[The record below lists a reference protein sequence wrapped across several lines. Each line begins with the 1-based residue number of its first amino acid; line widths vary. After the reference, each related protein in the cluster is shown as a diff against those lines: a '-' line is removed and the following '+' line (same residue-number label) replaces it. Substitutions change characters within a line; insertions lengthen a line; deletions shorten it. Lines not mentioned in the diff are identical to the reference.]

1 MIRVLPIEVANK
13 IAAGEVVERPSSILK
28 ELMENSLDANAKNI
42 VVSIDGV
49 NIRIDDDGVGM
60 SRDDMILSVKR
71 FATSKI
77 NTEKDLF
84 AIATF
89 GFRGEA
95 LPSIISIAK
104 VTMISRSVSDDI
116 GTKIEFEGGKMLQ
129 IEDASRSVGTTVD
142 VKNIFYNTPARLKF
156 LKGIDTEYRYLLE
169 VFEQVVLINNDVR
182 FKLIRNGKVIYDLFP
197 SSVKDRFL
205 SILPKGAIDLV
216 EINGA
221 SEHIKLSGF
230 VSSPKFA
237 RSSKDLEFIYV
248 NKRIIFN
255 NIVQKAIMEG
265 YGLLLDKGKYPIYLI
280 SLEIPNNEVDVNA
293 HPRKM
298 EVRFRNSNEV
308 FNLVKYSINKVVSL
322 NRLGDIL
329 PKKDLQ
335 NRTFVNEGDH
345 DIKITKNVN
354 RDFKFDIGG
363 RPRKTSRMNN
373 SPLVSNFLS
382 DLNISPVSDIVVYQL
397 FNKFLVTEKDDVLQ
411 IIDQHAASEC
421 VNYEKIKEQFVN
433 KSVESQHFLLPYSI
447 NISKKNMVIIEN
459 NLSLFS
465 SLGINIEV
473 FGEDM
478 INVISVPIILKDSN
492 VEDMIDDLINKF
504 SSSSSSS
511 STEDKINIILAT
523 IACHASVRFGDEMNM
538 FSAKQLIS
546 DLRKC
551 KNPFTC
557 PHGRPTT
564 FEIPVKELYKNFKR
578 L

>member
-28 ELMENSLDANAKNI
+28 ELIENSLDANAKNI
-42 VVSIDGV
+42 VISIDGI
-49 NIRIDDDGVGM
+49 NIRIDDDGIGM
-60 SRDDMILSVKR
+60 SRDDMVLSAKR

-77 NTEKDLF
+77 NTEKDLME
-84 AIATF
+84 IATF

-104 VTMISRSVSDDI
+104 VTMISRSLNDDI
-116 GTKIEFEGGKMLQ
+116 GTQIEFEGGKMLQ
-129 IEDASRSVGTTVD
+129 IEDYSRSFGTTVD
-142 VKNIFYNTPARLKF
+142 VKNIFHNTPARLKF
-156 LKGIDTEYRYLLE
+156 LKSIDTEYRYILE
-169 VFEQVVLINNDVR
+169 VFEQVSLIENDIH

-197 SSVKDRFL
+197 SSLKDRFL
-205 SILPKGAIDLV
+205 NILPKGDIDLIEV
-216 EINGA
+216 TGS
-221 SEHIKLSGF
+221 SENIKLYGF
-230 VSSPKFA
+230 VSAPKFV

-255 NIVQKAIMEG
+255 NAVQKAIMEG
-265 YGLLLDKGKYPIYLI
+265 YGLLIDKGKYPISLI

-308 FNLVKYSINKVVSL
+308 FNLVKYSINKAVSS
-322 NRLGDIL
+322 NRLEDIL
-329 PKKDLQ
+329 PKEDLQ
-335 NRTFVNEGDH
+335 NRKFISKESNNINGS
-345 DIKITKNVN
+345 KSFNSG
-354 RDFKFDIGG
+354 FKFNASD
-363 RPRKTSRMNN
+363 RDRKPFHIKS
-373 SPLVSNFLS
+373 SPMVSNFLS
-382 DLNISPVSDIVVYQL
+382 DLNMSSVSDVVVYQL

-421 VNYEKIKEQFVN
+421 VNYEKIKKQFEK
-433 KSVESQHFLLPYSI
+433 KSVESQHFLLPYSV
-447 NISKKNMVIIEN
+447 NISKKNMIIIED

-465 SLGINIEV
+465 SLGINIEI
-473 FGEDM
+473 FGEDI
-478 INVISVPIILKDSN
+478 INIVSVPVLLKDSN
-492 VEDMIDDLINKF
+492 VEEMIDDLINKF
-504 SSSSSSS
+504 SLSSSSS
-511 STEDKINIILAT
+511 STESKINIILAT

-538 FSAKQLIS
+538 FAAKQLIS

-551 KNPFTC
+551 ENPFTC

-564 FEIPVKELYKNFKR
+564 FEIPVKELYKKFKR